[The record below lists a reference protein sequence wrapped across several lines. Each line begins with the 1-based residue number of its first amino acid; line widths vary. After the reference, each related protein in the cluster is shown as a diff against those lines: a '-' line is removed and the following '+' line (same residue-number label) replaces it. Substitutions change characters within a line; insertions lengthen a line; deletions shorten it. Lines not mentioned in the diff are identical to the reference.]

1 MILTSRVESLL
12 QAVASAAPCGADLE
26 YDPAFLEL
34 ERLVQGRPE
43 QQMGSAVVPAQEP
56 DWDSIAKHAAA
67 LLGKTKDLRVVLCLT
82 RALLNR
88 DGFAGLRDGLAV
100 LRGLVERHWD
110 GLFPRLEPAEANDP
124 TFRINILMG
133 LCDSAAV
140 IERVRAIPLV
150 TSRAF
155 GRFNLRDLA
164 IASGELPPARGTA
177 APASIAIDGAFSES
191 AVADLQA
198 TASSVRESLE
208 HLAVLETTVAA
219 HVGLAH
225 APSFSMLSRLLEQ
238 AHKTLAARLE
248 VRAVKCASP
257 AAGPSATPA
266 AVNEDR
272 EGQAALTETVTSR
285 EEVARCFERICDYYQ
300 CHEPS
305 SPMPLLLQRCK
316 RLVSAS
322 FLDIVRDV
330 APDAVSQ
337 VEMLRGRDS

>member
-1 MILTSRVESLL
+1 
-12 QAVASAAPCGADLE
+12 
-26 YDPAFLEL
+26 
-34 ERLVQGRPE
+34 
-43 QQMGSAVVPAQEP
+43 
-56 DWDSIAKHAAA
+56 
-67 LLGKTKDLRVVLCLT
+67 
-82 RALLNR
+82 
-88 DGFAGLRDGLAV
+88 
-100 LRGLVERHWD
+100 
-110 GLFPRLEPAEANDP
+110 
-124 TFRINILMG
+124 
-133 LCDSAAV
+133 
-140 IERVRAIPLV
+140 
-150 TSRAF
+150 
-155 GRFNLRDLA
+155 
-164 IASGELPPARGTA
+164 
-177 APASIAIDGAFSES
+177 
-191 AVADLQA
+191 
-198 TASSVRESLE
+198 
-208 HLAVLETTVAA
+208 
-219 HVGLAH
+219 
-225 APSFSMLSRLLEQ
+225 MLSRLLEQ